1 MPSQLWGMRA
11 AGSTGPHKETIHPP
25 ARGRKFSILLSVNL
39 RICKIS
45 FFLIFF
51 FFFKKKNNR
60 KAIVCFS
67 QKNLNSICFER

>member
-1 MPSQLWGMRA
+1 MPSQLWGLRA

-45 FFLIFF
+45 SFF
-51 FFFKKKNNR
+51 FSSFLKR
-60 KAIVCFS
+60 KTTGKLLFALVRRI
-67 QKNLNSICFER
+67 